1 MILQVE
7 ISNFDL
13 RFEDHRL
20 RSPAT
25 ERILLASIAQNG
37 IRDPLQGVDMEDSR
51 ILLNGFKRYRC
62 AKKLGIGIVPYVSLS
77 SDTGAGIIELLRMSN
92 EKGLSILE
100 QARLITELK
109 QGHHMSTA
117 DIARLLE
124 KSKAWVSVRSGIT
137 SEMSP
142 VVMEKI
148 FCGQFP
154 AYAYLYILRPFIR
167 LNRMKCFFHEALMF
181 WKYSAPVC
189 IIDNTSLARLRGTGK
204 NAVIAPEM
212 EQFAKSYGF
221 CFVCHEKGHANRK
234 AGDERGFY
242 TSTTNFFPGRQFM
255 DLQDLNRQALDWAT
269 VRWLNRPV
277 GKSKLIPAKA
287 FEFEQAYL
295 TRLPAVI
302 SPPYLEFDRG
312 IDQYGYIAFD
322 GNFYWT
328 PGTGRHQ
335 VKVLRYPDHIKIY
348 HRRELLIEYALAP
361 VEVKNQKFYP
371 PDRPKPKHEPRD
383 RKNRTGEEEN
393 ILRSMSET
401 IDAYLNFAL
410 DKQPGGQKHRFVRNL
425 FRLSRRLSPELFEKA
440 VNRALSYRVTDPD
453 TIYRIAVLQIKE
465 ANYELPLVPID
476 EDFVN
481 RPSYLQGRFTDDADL
496 TRYSSPQEDENGSA
510 TFEDA

>member
-1 MILQVE
+1 MIDPEKRKTIYYLYMQGMPIRKIARELRVDRNTVRAVIELQGELPVTTRCDKLQLCPE
-7 ISNFDL
+7 LIG
-13 RFEDHRL
+13 RL
-20 RSPAT
+20 YRECDGYAQRIHEKLT
-25 ERILLASIAQNG
+25 EEYDVALGYSTLTGI
-37 IRDPLQGVDMEDSR
+37 IRDLQLRKGDP
-51 ILLNGFKRYRC
+51 GRC
-62 AKKLGIGIVPYVSLS
+62 DQVADQPGAEMQHDTSDYTVKLGADRVKLIGSLLYFRYS
-77 SDTGAGIIELLRMSN
+77 KIRY
-92 EKGLSILE
+92 
-100 QARLITELK
+100 LK
-109 QGHHMSTA
+109 FY
-117 DIARLLE
+117 R
-124 KSKAWVSVRSGIT
+124 
-137 SEMSP
+137 
-142 VVMEKI
+142 
-148 FCGQFP
+148 FF
-154 AYAYLYILRPFIR
+154 
-167 LNRMKCFFHEALMF
+167 NRFTMKCFFHEALMF
-181 WKYSAPVC
+181 WKYCAPVC

-212 EQFAKSYGF
+212 EQFAKNYGF

-242 TSTTNFFPGRQFM
+242 TSTTNFFPGRQFV
-255 DLQDLNRQALDWAT
+255 DLEDLNRQALDWAT

-277 GKSKLIPAKA
+277 GKNKLIPAKA

-302 SPPYLEFDRG
+302 SPPYLEFGRG

-361 VEVKNQKFYP
+361 VEVKNKKFYP
-371 PDRPKPKHEPRD
+371 PDRPKPRHEPRD
-383 RKNRTGEEEN
+383 RKNRTGEEET
-393 ILRSMSET
+393 ILRAMSET
-401 IDAYLNFAL
+401 IDTYLNFAL
-410 DKQPGGQKHRFVRNL
+410 DKQPAGQKHRFVRNL
-425 FRLSRRLSPELFEKA
+425 FRLSRRLSPQLFEKA

-453 TIYRIAVLQIKE
+453 TIYRIAVLQIKQ
-465 ANYELPLVPID
+465 ANYQLPLVPID

-496 TRYSSPQEDENGSA
+496 TRYSSPQEDENGSG